1 MPATTSGQMREKI
14 RFQRRTSTPDGFGNN
29 ELGWTVLSGPFSARI
44 RPINGKEEVLVGKLA
59 GVQPFEIVVW
69 SSNATRAVTT
79 EDRAVNAR
87 TGQAYDITA
96 IQNSDERNGFLSMLA
111 KAGDAETT

>member
-1 MPATTSGQMREKI
+1 MSAAGELNQKI
-14 RFQRRTSTPDGFGNN
+14 SFQRRTSTPDGFGNN
-29 ELGWTVLSGPFSARI
+29 ELGWAALSGPFSARI

-69 SSNATRAVTT
+69 SSTKTRAITV

-96 IQNSDERNGFLSMLA
+96 IQNPDERNGFLSMLA

>member
-1 MPATTSGQMREKI
+1 MTTAGDLNEKI
-14 RFQRRTSTPDGFGNN
+14 SFQRRTSTSDGFGNN
-29 ELGWTVLSGPFSARI
+29 ELGWAALCGPFSARI

-69 SSNATRAVTT
+69 SCTATRAVTT
-79 EDRAVNAR
+79 EDRAINAR
-87 TGQAYDITA
+87 TGQPYDITA
-96 IQNSDERNGFLSMLA
+96 IQNPDERNAFLSMLA